1 MPRNAK
7 VHAVPVEQ
15 GEESQQE
22 GLVVAVSTQGVE
34 DQRGGV
40 EVKTEAEQLT
50 DVINEVK
57 ADAEEVVETVVEP
70 VVEPVEA
77 KPKAKPKAKAKAKP
91 EPPPEV
97 TPPPIVEAAPARVVL
112 TQGHADS
119 LAQVSD
125 ASKSQRDEAKAACP
139 DCGKQMSAKTLK
151 YSHKCTTV
159 KATPVATSR
168 IVEIVE
174 DEVTKHLTNRRAER
188 MAHREAVV
196 EKLMQSAF

>member
-1 MPRNAK
+1 MPRKAK

-15 GEESQQE
+15 GEESKPE
-22 GLVVAVSTQGVE
+22 GLSVAG
-34 DQRGGV
+34 DV
-40 EVKTEAEQLT
+40 EVKTDAEQLT

-57 ADAEEVVETVVEP
+57 ADAEEVVAEP
-70 VVEPVEA
+70 VAEPVEA

-97 TPPPIVEAAPARVVL
+97 TPPPVVEAAPARVED
-112 TQGHADS
+112 T
-119 LAQVSD
+119 
-125 ASKSQRDEAKAACP
+125 KAACP

>member
-1 MPRNAK
+1 MPRIAK

-15 GEESQQE
+15 GVESKPE
-22 GLVVAVSTQGVE
+22 GLSVVG
-34 DQRGGV
+34 DV
-40 EVKTEAEQLT
+40 EVKTDAEQLT
-50 DVINEVK
+50 EVINEVK
-57 ADAEEVVETVVEP
+57 ADAEEVVEPVVVLTQKVADQREP

-77 KPKAKPKAKAKAKP
+77 KAKAKPKAKAKAKP

-97 TPPPIVEAAPARVVL
+97 MPPPLVEAAPARV
-112 TQGHADS
+112 
-119 LAQVSD
+119 
-125 ASKSQRDEAKAACP
+125 DEAAKAACP

-151 YSHKCTTV
+151 YSHKCTTA

>member
-1 MPRNAK
+1 MPRKAK

-15 GEESQQE
+15 GEESKQE
-22 GLVVAVSTQGVE
+22 GLVVAG
-34 DQRGGV
+34 DV

-57 ADAEEVVETVVEP
+57 ADAEEVVEPVAEP
-70 VVEPVEA
+70 VVEPVDV

-97 TPPPIVEAAPARVVL
+97 TPPPVVEAAPARV
-112 TQGHADS
+112 
-119 LAQVSD
+119 
-125 ASKSQRDEAKAACP
+125 DEAAKAACP

>member
-1 MPRNAK
+1 MPRKAK

-15 GEESQQE
+15 GEESKPE
-22 GLVVAVSTQGVE
+22 GLSVTG
-34 DQRGGV
+34 DV

-50 DVINEVK
+50 EVINEVK
-57 ADAEEVVETVVEP
+57 ADAEEVVVLTQKVADQREP
-70 VVEPVEA
+70 VVEPVES

-97 TPPPIVEAAPARVVL
+97 TPPPVVEAAPARV
-112 TQGHADS
+112 
-119 LAQVSD
+119 
-125 ASKSQRDEAKAACP
+125 DEAAKAACP

-159 KATPVATSR
+159 KATLVATSR

-174 DEVTKHLTNRRAER
+174 AEVAKHLTNRRAKR

>member
-1 MPRNAK
+1 MPRKAK

-15 GEESQQE
+15 GEELKQE
-22 GLVVAVSTQGVE
+22 GLVVAG
-34 DQRGGV
+34 DV

-57 ADAEEVVETVVEP
+57 ADAEEVVEPVVEP
-70 VVEPVEA
+70 VLEPVEA
-77 KPKAKPKAKAKAKP
+77 KPKAKPKAQAKAKP

-97 TPPPIVEAAPARVVL
+97 TPPPVVEAAPARV
-112 TQGHADS
+112 D
-119 LAQVSD
+119 D
-125 ASKSQRDEAKAACP
+125 AAKAACP

-168 IVEIVE
+168 IAEIVE